1 VIAAPAAAETVV
13 TTAITTP
20 LKTSTS
26 GDIRITSTGSVKPAG
41 GAAVTIDSNNGVTNE
56 GTIAIKGAN
65 GSTGVLA
72 NPGFAGNITNS
83 GSITI
88 DEDYTPT
95 DTDKDG
101 DIDGAFAQG
110 SDRYGIHVLSG
121 GTFTGNIFNNGTIT
135 VEGNQSAGIA
145 IDASLNGSVISNGK
159 ISILGTDVV
168 GIRTNAVTS
177 NVTIGSGSTI
187 LAQGQN
193 AVGVLLGGDVGG
205 ALVIQG
211 SITSTG
217 YRYTT
222 APTDTSTL
230 DSDDLLQGG
239 SAVVVNGSVVGG
251 ILLDAKPAD
260 NSTTDAD
267 EDDDGI
273 PDASE
278 TTANVMSLGA
288 APAIAIGSATQDITI
303 GAVASSALGHGL
315 VIKGSVTGSGLYNG
329 ISATGISIGGT
340 GHAVHIAGGMT
351 VNGTVSANAVGASA
365 TAVHIG
371 SGATVPQIVVNGTVG
386 ATGGGSAGASS
397 TAILIDSGATVT
409 ALYNGGTIGATRTGD
424 AGSAAAIV
432 DRSGTLAL
440 IQNNGAIGVANAADL
455 GDSATAI
462 DLSANTTGAI
472 VRQIAAAAGRP
483 APLIAGNILF
493 GTGNDTLDIQASSV
507 SGKVDFGGGSD
518 LMSLTG
524 GGVFHGTLANSAGLA
539 VTVGTGSTFDVQNL
553 GTVNLASLT
562 GAAGSSIG
570 VTIGDS
576 GHTLYDVAGTA
587 SFGAGSKV
595 VVSLDHVGTAAGT
608 YTIIDAGTLTG
619 AENLTSSIVTL
630 PFLFNSTLTAN
641 DATGQVSLG
650 IELKGA
656 DEFGLNRAEAEII
669 DAALD
674 AADTD
679 KAVAAVFLGLGDA
692 ATLKNALQQLMPEQ
706 ADGVFE
712 MATKGS
718 RLADG
723 ILSDPRPL
731 SGLWLQQVAWGS
743 SKSIGQTSSYK
754 LGSWGAT
761 AGYDVALGPIG
772 NVGVMAGYYFGKDSR
787 LNNELVSDHYEGG
800 LYWRVGAGPL
810 RAWARATAGMID
822 FDSTRTL
829 NAALGGSTLTRSADG
844 KWKGHIYSGS
854 AGVSYEAHA
863 GRLSI
868 RPNASVEYYKL
879 TEDGYS
885 ETGGGNAFDLVV
897 RDRKS
902 NESAANALLTL
913 GYDFIAPAPDRDGW
927 ARIELEGGRRQI
939 LGGSLGATVASFGD
953 GTPFTL
959 TPEDRT
965 SGWRGGLRVI
975 GGGSGMSIGAEV
987 NAEQQQ
993 GHVSLGGRLAVR
1005 LDL

>member
-1 VIAAPAAAETVV
+1 
-13 TTAITTP
+13 
-20 LKTSTS
+20 
-26 GDIRITSTGSVKPAG
+26 
-41 GAAVTIDSNNGVTNE
+41 
-56 GTIAIKGAN
+56 
-65 GSTGVLA
+65 
-72 NPGFAGNITNS
+72 
-83 GSITI
+83 
-88 DEDYTPT
+88 
-95 DTDKDG
+95 
-101 DIDGAFAQG
+101 
-110 SDRYGIHVLSG
+110 
-121 GTFTGNIFNNGTIT
+121 
-135 VEGNQSAGIA
+135 
-145 IDASLNGSVISNGK
+145 
-159 ISILGTDVV
+159 
-168 GIRTNAVTS
+168 
-177 NVTIGSGSTI
+177 
-187 LAQGQN
+187 
-193 AVGVLLGGDVGG
+193 
-205 ALVIQG
+205 
-211 SITSTG
+211 
-217 YRYTT
+217 
-222 APTDTSTL
+222 
-230 DSDDLLQGG
+230 
-239 SAVVVNGSVVGG
+239 
-251 ILLDAKPAD
+251 
-260 NSTTDAD
+260 
-267 EDDDGI
+267 
-273 PDASE
+273 
-278 TTANVMSLGA
+278 
-288 APAIAIGSATQDITI
+288 
-303 GAVASSALGHGL
+303 
-315 VIKGSVTGSGLYNG
+315 
-329 ISATGISIGGT
+329 
-340 GHAVHIAGGMT
+340 
-351 VNGTVSANAVGASA
+351 
-365 TAVHIG
+365 
-371 SGATVPQIVVNGTVG
+371 
-386 ATGGGSAGASS
+386 
-397 TAILIDSGATVT
+397 
-409 ALYNGGTIGATRTGD
+409 
-424 AGSAAAIV
+424 
-432 DRSGTLAL
+432 
-440 IQNNGAIGVANAADL
+440 
-455 GDSATAI
+455 
-462 DLSANTTGAI
+462 
-472 VRQIAAAAGRP
+472 
-483 APLIAGNILF
+483 
-493 GTGNDTLDIQASSV
+493 
-507 SGKVDFGGGSD
+507 
-518 LMSLTG
+518 
-524 GGVFHGTLANSAGLA
+524 
-539 VTVGTGSTFDVQNL
+539 
-553 GTVNLASLT
+553 
-562 GAAGSSIG
+562 
-570 VTIGDS
+570 
-576 GHTLYDVAGTA
+576 
-587 SFGAGSKV
+587 
-595 VVSLDHVGTAAGT
+595 
-608 YTIIDAGTLTG
+608 
-619 AENLTSSIVTL
+619 
-630 PFLFNSTLTAN
+630 
-641 DATGQVSLG
+641 
-650 IELKGA
+650 
-656 DEFGLNRAEAEII
+656 
-669 DAALD
+669 
-674 AADTD
+674 
-679 KAVAAVFLGLGDA
+679 
-692 ATLKNALQQLMPEQ
+692 
-706 ADGVFE
+706 